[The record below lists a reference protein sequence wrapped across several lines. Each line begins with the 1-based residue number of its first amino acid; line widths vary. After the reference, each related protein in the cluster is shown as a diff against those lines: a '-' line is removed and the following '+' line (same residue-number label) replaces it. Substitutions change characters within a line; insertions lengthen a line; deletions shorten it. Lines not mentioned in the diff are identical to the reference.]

1 MDERA
6 LELKT
11 MIEEKN
17 EELLKEI
24 AQALSNN
31 DYESYNYLKSLQLHY
46 MLKLEQSYNDFE
58 SKYNIAIY
66 IYIIT

>member
-17 EELLKEI
+17 DELLKEI
-24 AQALSNN
+24 AHALSNT
-31 DYESYNYLKSLQLHY
+31 DYTSYNYLKSLQLQCKAELRL
-46 MLKLEQSYNDFE
+46 LKHLDSTDDNKDF
-58 SKYNIAIY
+58 
-66 IYIIT
+66 IIC

>member
-31 DYESYNYLKSLQLHY
+31 DYKSYNYLKSLQLQCKAELRL
-46 MLKLEQSYNDFE
+46 LKHLDSTDDNKDF
-58 SKYNIAIY
+58 
-66 IYIIT
+66 IIC

>member
-31 DYESYNYLKSLQLHY
+31 DYESYNYLKSLQLQCKDELRL
-46 MLKLEQSYNDFE
+46 LKHLDSTHDNKD
-58 SKYNIAIY
+58 Y
-66 IYIIT
+66 IKS

>member
-24 AQALSNN
+24 AQALSNTN
-31 DYESYNYLKSLQLHY
+31 YTSYNYLKSLQLQCEAELRL
-46 MLKLEQSYNDFE
+46 LKHLDSTDDSKDF
-58 SKYNIAIY
+58 
-66 IYIIT
+66 IIC

>member
-6 LELKT
+6 LELRT

-31 DYESYNYLKSLQLHY
+31 DYESYNYLKSLQLQCKAELRL
-46 MLKLEQSYNDFE
+46 LKHLDSTDDNKDF
-58 SKYNIAIY
+58 
-66 IYIIT
+66 IIC